1 MPVPALVPPQATRGD
16 LWSAKPV
23 YQHESSL
30 VETMRTLVGV
40 VGGSFGS
47 CSVISSIRRVETG
60 VSGSIDHPGLDVSVS
75 RDRGEGAESGKKL
88 NLKVS
93 RVRGREP

>member
-1 MPVPALVPPQATRGD
+1 MPVPALVPPQATMGD
-16 LWSAKPV
+16 LWSAKPE
-23 YQHESSL
+23 YQHKSSIL
-30 VETMRTLVGV
+30 VEAMRALVGI

-93 RVRGREP
+93 RVRGR